1 MTAPT
6 VSVVMCVFNG
16 ERFLHE
22 AAESILAQSFRDFEF
37 IVIDDGSSDSTPLI
51 LDAFAGRDARL
62 KVHHEPHLGLIAS
75 LNKGCGLARGEY
87 IARMDA
93 DDIAKP
99 DRLALQMEFMK
110 GHPDIG
116 VLGGAVELM
125 DSDGRTIACSQNPPE
140 DAEIRKALQHRCP
153 LWHPTVVF
161 RREVFAQAGGYRSV
175 VDAEDYDFWLRV
187 AERFQMANLSSV
199 LLQYRLHPGQTSLQ
213 GRVRQSLGMLAARA
227 AADKRSRNLPDPLN
241 EPRDLTPELLVE
253 WGIPLREQR
262 RKIISDYLIWI
273 RNMSMADEHAAALG
287 AAHDL
292 LKAGANEM
300 SRAERADLHMLIA
313 NLFCRMQCYSS
324 GAISTG
330 RAISARPTI
339 MARAVKRLLGAII
352 RNRGIQRKSRI
363 ERVAG

>member
-22 AAESILAQSFRDFEF
+22 AVESILAQTFRDFEF
-37 IVIDDGSSDSTPLI
+37 IVIDDGSSDRTPSI
-51 LDAFAGRDARL
+51 LDAFAARDARL
-62 KVHHEPHLGLIAS
+62 RVHHEPHRGLIAS
-75 LNKGCGLARGEY
+75 LNKGCGLAQGGY

-99 DRLALQMEFMK
+99 DRLALQVEFMK
-110 GHPDIG
+110 SHSDVG

-125 DSDGRTIACSQNPPE
+125 DSDGRAIACSQNPSE
-140 DAEIRKALQHRCP
+140 DAEIRQELQHRCP

-161 RREVFAQAGGYRSV
+161 RHEVFTQAGGYRSV

-187 AERFQMANLSSV
+187 SEHFRMANLSSV
-199 LLQYRLHPGQTSLQ
+199 LLQYRLHPNQTSLQ

-241 EPRDLTPELLVE
+241 DPRDLTPELLVE
-253 WGIPLREQR
+253 WGVSLREQR
-262 RKIISDYLIWI
+262 RKIISDYMIWI
-273 RNMSMADEHAAALG
+273 RNMSLAEEHGAALAAAR
-287 AAHDL
+287 DL
-292 LKAGANEM
+292 LKAGDGEM

-313 NLFCRMQCYSS
+313 NLFCRMQRYSS
-324 GAISTG
+324 GALSTG
-330 RAISARPTI
+330 RAIAARPTI
-339 MARAVKRLLGAII
+339 MPKAVKRLLGAIV
-352 RNRGIQRKSRI
+352 RNLGAPGKSRI
-363 ERVAG
+363 KQVAG